1 MVDIEVSI
9 LHALNDADI
18 SDTGVFATSLGVDH
32 LALVGF
38 MKSLQAAEM
47 ITVTVSLGCSI

>member
-18 SDTGVFATSLGVDH
+18 TDSGVFATSLGVDH

-47 ITVTVSLGCSI
+47 ITVTVSPG